1 MTEDTQTNPKYFLIS
16 DAVGS
21 LVNDIFQSVSVQF
34 PSVDFKVTNFPFVQH
49 DDMLLPILKQ
59 AKIEDASIIASFI
72 NKDLNQMAEDYC
84 QMAGIFYINV
94 LDQIIDQIVE
104 KTGEKPSGKP
114 GIRHQLD
121 DEYYKRIE
129 ALEFAVNN
137 DDGQHPKRFVDA
149 DIVLLGISRTS
160 KTPLSMYLA
169 NMGYKVANLPLV
181 PESRIPDI
189 IFEIDRGKIIGLT
202 NDVNVLNK
210 FRRERM
216 RSYGIEDASLYTND
230 ARIEKE
236 LAYANDLYEKL
247 NCPVIN
253 VADRSIEETATLIL
267 MFFNATKEGIQK

>member
-236 LAYANDLYEKL
+236 LAYANNLYEKL

>member
-1 MTEDTQTNPKYFLIS
+1 MSQVTPQKPKYFLIS

-34 PSVDFKVTNFPFVQH
+34 PSVEFDITNYPFIQH

-59 AKIEDASIIASFI
+59 AKIEKASIVASFI
-72 NKDLNQMAEDYC
+72 NKDLNKIAEDYC
-84 QMAGIFYINV
+84 EMAGIFYLNV
-94 LDQIIDQIVE
+94 LDKLMDQIVSQ
-104 KTGEKPSGKP
+104 TNVNPSGKP

-137 DDGQHPKRFVDA
+137 DDGQQPKRFIDA

-189 IFEIDRGKIIGLT
+189 IYEIERSKIIGLT
-202 NDVNVLNK
+202 YDVNVLNK

-236 LAYANDLYEKL
+236 LAYANKLYEEL

-253 VADRSIEETATLIL
+253 VADRSIEETATLII
-267 MFFNATKEGIQK
+267 MFFNSTKTSG

>member
-1 MTEDTQTNPKYFLIS
+1 MISKGIRGAIIVDENTPEAIGAATIKLLQTI
-16 DAVGS
+16 
-21 LVNDIFQSVSVQF
+21 VQ
-34 PSVDFKVTNFPFVQH
+34 KNNIQ
-49 DDMLLPILKQ
+49 
-59 AKIEDASIIASFI
+59 
-72 NKDLNQMAEDYC
+72 
-84 QMAGIFYINV
+84 
-94 LDQIIDQIVE
+94 
-104 KTGEKPSGKP
+104 PSGKP

-137 DDGQHPKRFVDA
+137 DDGQQPKRFIDA

-189 IFEIDRGKIIGLT
+189 IYEIDRSKIIGLT

-236 LAYANDLYEKL
+236 LAYANKLYEEL
-247 NCPVIN
+247 SCPVIN
-253 VADRSIEETATLIL
+253 VADRSIEETATLII
-267 MFFNATKEGIQK
+267 MFFNATEKQDLS

>member
-72 NKDLNQMAEDYC
+72 NKGLNQMAEDYC

-236 LAYANDLYEKL
+236 LAYANNLYEKL